1 MARSPRREGSGRKN
15 IQTKP
20 NQPGAGDLDR
30 DAAAV
35 LRLATLLVG
44 GSVLAGL
51 AARALAGATPDGAT
65 VTGLVLLVVCAIT
78 QVLVRRKHLKLAS
91 HLFITTAWLAVGA
104 ISISRGGQYSGTV
117 GLYLLCTVLAG
128 VLLSARAAVISCALS
143 VPAVLALLV
152 AETRG
157 WMPMGL
163 RAPPAQRGLT
173 AVLTLVVTTA
183 IFLIAL
189 RRLIRAAERT
199 RRSSEELAA
208 ANRELLQSHATL
220 EQTVAE
226 RTQSLV
232 LARDQAL
239 MAARARMS
247 FLANMSHELRTPM
260 HAVVGITEL
269 LRLRGLDAE
278 THELVD
284 TIGKSGD
291 ALVAILDDVLDLAK
305 IEAGRLVVEAAVY
318 QPRGVVD
325 ELIAL
330 LGAQARGKGVRLS
343 ARVHDEVPAHV
354 LGDRTRV
361 RQVLMNLAGNA
372 LKFTTAGTVELEVLR
387 GPDEL
392 LRFEVH
398 DTGVG
403 VTDEELGRLF
413 QPFIQGDA
421 STSRRYG
428 GTGLGLAISKQLAE
442 LMGGAVGARS
452 VPDKGSTFW
461 FTVRAP
467 AKTDPV
473 AVQAPVPREKPV
485 RTPLRILLAEDD
497 GVNQLL
503 ALKMLQLLGYEADLV
518 VNGLDALA
526 ALTRTPYDVV
536 LMDVHMPEMD
546 GLEAMRQVRA
556 WARPQPWIIV
566 ISASALPEDRAAAF
580 AAGANDC
587 LSKPMKVDA
596 LEKALARAPR

>member
-1 MARSPRREGSGRKN
+1 MPPAE
-15 IQTKP
+15 
-20 NQPGAGDLDR
+20 DLDR

-35 LRLATLLVG
+35 LRLVTLLVG
-44 GSVLAGL
+44 GSTLAGL
-51 AARALAGATPDGAT
+51 LARAFAGAPPDGGT
-65 VTGLVLLVVCAIT
+65 LTGLLLLAVCVTT
-78 QVLVRRKHLKLAS
+78 QVLVLRKHIKLAA
-91 HLFITTAWLAVGA
+91 HLFIATAWLSVGA
-104 ISISRGGQYSGTV
+104 ISISRGGHYSGTV
-117 GLYLLCTVLAG
+117 GLYLLCTVMAG
-128 VLLSARAAVISCALS
+128 VLLSARAAIITCALS
-143 VPAVLALLV
+143 VPASLALLV

-157 WMPMGL
+157 WMPPGI
-163 RAPPAQRGLT
+163 PSSPAQRGLT

-189 RRLIRAAERT
+189 RRLIRAVERT
-199 RRSSEELAA
+199 RRSSEQLAA

-239 MAARARMS
+239 AAARARMS

-318 QPRGVVD
+318 QPRSVVD

-343 ARVHDEVPAHV
+343 ARVHDDVPAHV

-372 LKFTTAGTVELEVLR
+372 LKFTNAGTVELEVLK
-387 GPDEL
+387 GPGDI

-403 VTDEELGRLF
+403 VSDEELGRLF

-452 VPDKGSTFW
+452 VPDTGSTFW
-461 FTVRAP
+461 FTVCAP
-467 AKTDPV
+467 AQTHPV
-473 AVQAPVPREKPV
+473 VEQAPVAREKPV

-546 GLEAMRQVRA
+546 GLEAMRQVRG

-566 ISASALPEDRAAAF
+566 ISASALPEDRAAAY

-587 LSKPMKVDA
+587 LSKPVKVDA
-596 LEKALARAPR
+596 LEKALARIPVLNR

>member
-1 MARSPRREGSGRKN
+1 
-15 IQTKP
+15 
-20 NQPGAGDLDR
+20 
-30 DAAAV
+30 
-35 LRLATLLVG
+35 
-44 GSVLAGL
+44 
-51 AARALAGATPDGAT
+51 
-65 VTGLVLLVVCAIT
+65 
-78 QVLVRRKHLKLAS
+78 
-91 HLFITTAWLAVGA
+91 
-104 ISISRGGQYSGTV
+104 
-117 GLYLLCTVLAG
+117 
-128 VLLSARAAVISCALS
+128 
-143 VPAVLALLV
+143 
-152 AETRG
+152 
-157 WMPMGL
+157 
-163 RAPPAQRGLT
+163 
-173 AVLTLVVTTA
+173 
-183 IFLIAL
+183 
-189 RRLIRAAERT
+189 
-199 RRSSEELAA
+199 
-208 ANRELLQSHATL
+208 
-220 EQTVAE
+220 
-226 RTQSLV
+226 
-232 LARDQAL
+232 
-239 MAARARMS
+239 
-247 FLANMSHELRTPM
+247 M

-305 IEAGRLVVEAAVY
+305 IEAGRLVVEAAAY
-318 QPRGVVD
+318 QPRALVD

-330 LGAQARGKGVRLS
+330 LGAQARGKGVCLS
-343 ARVHDEVPAHV
+343 ARVHHDVPRYV

-372 LKFTTAGTVELEVLR
+372 LKFTTAGTVELEVLQ
-387 GPDEL
+387 GPDDT

-403 VTDEELGRLF
+403 VSDEDLGRLF
-413 QPFIQGDA
+413 QPFIQGGA

-428 GTGLGLAISKQLAE
+428 GTGLGLAISKQLSE

-467 AKTDPV
+467 AKLDPV
-473 AVQAPVPREKPV
+473 PEQAPVARSKPA

-566 ISASALPEDRAAAF
+566 ISASALPEDQAAAF
-580 AAGANDC
+580 GAGANDC

-596 LEKALARAPR
+596 LEKALARTPVRRS

>member
-1 MARSPRREGSGRKN
+1 MPPADD
-15 IQTKP
+15 I
-20 NQPGAGDLDR
+20 DR

-44 GSVLAGL
+44 GSALAGL
-51 AARALAGATPDGAT
+51 FLRLFAEPGPDGAL
-65 VTGLVLLVVCAIT
+65 VTGLVLLALCVIT
-78 QVLVRRKHLKLAS
+78 RVLVRTNHIKLAS
-91 HLFITTAWLAVGA
+91 RLFITVAWLAVGA
-104 ISISRGGQYSGTV
+104 ISISRGGHYSGTV
-117 GLYLLCTVLAG
+117 GLYLLCTVMAG
-128 VLLSARAAVISCALS
+128 VLLSARAAIISCALS
-143 VPAVLALLV
+143 VPASLGLLLME
-152 AETRG
+152 AQG
-157 WMPMGL
+157 WMPAG
-163 RAPPAQRGLT
+163 RASSAAQRGLT

-189 RRLIRAAERT
+189 RRLMRAVERA
-199 RRSSEELAA
+199 RRSSEELAT

-239 MAARARMS
+239 GAARARMN

-305 IEAGRLVVEAAVY
+305 IEAGRLVVEAAPY
-318 QPRGVVD
+318 QPRALVD

-330 LGAQARGKGVRLS
+330 LGAQARGKGVCLS
-343 ARVHDEVPAHV
+343 ARVHHDVPRYV

-372 LKFTTAGTVELEVLR
+372 LKFTTAGTVELEALQ
-387 GPDEL
+387 GPDDT

-403 VTDEELGRLF
+403 VSDEDLGRLF
-413 QPFIQGDA
+413 QPFIQGGA

-428 GTGLGLAISKQLAE
+428 GTGLGLAISKQLSE

-467 AKTDPV
+467 AKLDPV
-473 AVQAPVPREKPV
+473 PEQAPIARSKPA

-566 ISASALPEDRAAAF
+566 ISASALPEDQAAAF
-580 AAGANDC
+580 GAGANDC

-596 LEKALARAPR
+596 LEKALARTPVRRS